1 MFDLYAN
8 LNIFPC
14 ELRDTD
20 EKTKKQSPRCV
31 LWKGACSFIKKETLA
46 QVFSCK
52 FCEIPKNTF
61 FYRTPLVAASKN
73 FTLKILKFFR
83 KLS

>member
-31 LWKGACSFIKKETLA
+31 L
-46 QVFSCK
+46 
-52 FCEIPKNTF
+52 
-61 FYRTPLVAASKN
+61 
-73 FTLKILKFFR
+73 
-83 KLS
+83 